1 MTTVSIHFF
10 QLSAMAPGT
19 MRDCCVII
27 PSEGDSFPVDSLS
40 RTAKD
45 VLCPVVVPAHA
56 ALDLKLLQSPRYS
69 SCLRSYE
76 CSADLCLQML
86 ESFAAQV
93 SVAQASLRQ

>member
-10 QLSAMAPGT
+10 QLSAMAPGV
-19 MRDCCVII
+19 MNDCCVIV

-40 RTAKD
+40 RVAKD
-45 VLCPVVVPAHA
+45 VLCPVVLPAQTA
-56 ALDLKLLQSPRYS
+56 SGLKLLQSPRYL

-76 CSADLCLQML
+76 CPADLCLQML

-93 SVAQASLRQ
+93 SDGLSERA